1 MYVSNNQNGMLDNF
15 MDSLPSQLRMKMS
28 IYAYE
33 QRYNKL
39 KFFKDRSIQFIS
51 WICRLM
57 QPQWYDQ
64 GEFYFFEDDDV
75 EEMFFL
81 IKGEAEFVLP

>member
-1 MYVSNNQNGMLDNF
+1 MLDNF
-15 MDSLPSQLRMKMS
+15 MDSLPCQLRMKMS